1 MAKRSLAMQFDEV
14 VQAMLVSLRPRPE
27 EAPDRDLVPLVRVAQ
42 ALRDLPREEFRAA
55 LKSDLQRRAS
65 MSEGTAA
72 APRPSPKEVHYLR
85 PGLTSIT
92 PYIIVR
98 PAAQFIEF
106 LKSAFEGTERMRMP
120 APDGS
125 IMHAE
130 VSVGNGAIEVS
141 DGNEEYPTAPGAIHL
156 YVDDADATY
165 DSALQAGATS
175 IYAPT
180 DDHPSGDRQGAVK
193 DQFGNHWYIA
203 TVKGWT
209 PGPEGLR
216 SVQPYLH
223 LREAHKMIPFL
234 EAAFGAEA
242 LGVHKSPEGAVLHA
256 TIRIG
261 NATLEI
267 DEAHGEFQPMPCH
280 LHVYVPDTDAVYAR
294 ALESGATS
302 IAPVA
307 DQPWGDRWG
316 AVKDQFSNH
325 WYIAKPGGWTP
336 GPEGIRSVQPYLHL
350 REAHKMVPFMEAVFG
365 AESLGV
371 AKSPE
376 GTVLHG
382 TMRIGNATLEISE
395 AFAEFQPMPCH
406 LHVYVPDT
414 DAAYA
419 RAMEAGATSIEAPQ
433 DKPYGDRSAGVKD
446 AWGNSW
452 FIATYLGK

>member
-1 MAKRSLAMQFDEV
+1 MAKRSLALQLDEA
-14 VQAMLVSLRPRPE
+14 VQAMLVSLQPRPE
-27 EAPDRDLVPLVRVAQ
+27 KAPDRELTALVRVAQ
-42 ALRDLPREEFRAA
+42 ALRELPRKEFRAA
-55 LKSDLQRRAS
+55 LKSDLQRRGS
-65 MSEGTAA
+65 MNEGTAA
-72 APRPSPKEVHYLR
+72 GAGAAAAARALHYQR

-92 PYIIVR
+92 PYVIVR

-106 LKSAFEGTERMRMP
+106 LKMAFEGVERVRMP

-130 VSVGNGAIEVS
+130 VSVGNGAIEVG

-180 DDHPSGDRQGAVK
+180 DDHPSGDRWGAAK
-193 DQFGNHWYIA
+193 DQFGNLWYIA
-203 TVKGWT
+203 TPKGWT

-234 EAAFGAEA
+234 EAAFAAEA
-242 LGVHKSPEGAVLHA
+242 MGVHKSSEGAVLHA

-280 LHVYVPDTDAVYAR
+280 LHVYVPDTDAVYAL
-294 ALESGATS
+294 AL
-302 IAPVA
+302 
-307 DQPWGDRWG
+307 R
-316 AVKDQFSNH
+316 
-325 WYIAKPGGWTP
+325 
-336 GPEGIRSVQPYLHL
+336 
-350 REAHKMVPFMEAVFG
+350 
-365 AESLGV
+365 
-371 AKSPE
+371 
-376 GTVLHG
+376 
-382 TMRIGNATLEISE
+382 
-395 AFAEFQPMPCH
+395 
-406 LHVYVPDT
+406 
-414 DAAYA
+414 
-419 RAMEAGATSIEAPQ
+419 AGATSIETPQ
-433 DKPYGDRSAGVKD
+433 DKPHGDRAAGVKD

-452 FIATYLGK
+452 FIATYLGR